1 MADFL
6 TRVAQRAL
14 GVAPVVRPLIAP
26 QFAPVSRSAPAPES
40 ASVSWGEAVENRA
53 EHESPA
59 PRQAARAIPVE
70 AKGRERPRTEL
81 PADRVATVFKPAM
94 RGAAPRE
101 TAPER
106 AAADETGPEPG
117 TPEPATS
124 KSIEQPALP
133 RAELPAVRRAEEV
146 RAEDPPAPRAAIAA
160 ETRTVKA
167 PAAAPERQWREPA
180 LTGERRGRQEPSG
193 AAAPP
198 PIRITIGRIDVRAI
212 LPPAETPTRKSGANG
227 RPALTLEEYTR
238 QRNRRER

>member
-14 GVAPVVRPLIAP
+14 GVAPVVQPLIAP
-26 QFAPVSRSAPAPES
+26 QFAPVSRSAAAPES
-40 ASVSWGEAVENRA
+40 APSASWGEVVENVA

-59 PRQAARAIPVE
+59 PRPAARATPVE
-70 AKGRERPRTEL
+70 AKDRERPRTEL

-94 RGAAPRE
+94 RDAAPRD

-106 AAADETGPEPG
+106 AATDETGPEPG
-117 TPEPATS
+117 TR
-124 KSIEQPALP
+124 KSIEQPAVP
-133 RAELPAVRRAEEV
+133 RVELPAARRAAEV
-146 RAEDPPAPRAAIAA
+146 RAEDPSAPRAAIAA
-160 ETRTVKA
+160 ETRLVKE

-180 LTGERRGRQEPSG
+180 LPGERRDRQELSG

-212 LPPAETPTRKSGANG
+212 LPPAEAAPRKGGANG
-227 RPALTLEEYTR
+227 RPALTLEKYTR